1 MRSIALTAAFLA
13 SQACGAVLDFIM
25 VGDFGWT
32 FNMTLP
38 HMNFDGLNYYV
49 GNLTANGGKID
60 FMMTMGDN
68 MYLANETHPTD
79 EDVDTIMALFNKTH
93 IKDLKIWA
101 IRGNHDCLSVD
112 PYFETKITDRYP
124 NW

>member
-1 MRSIALTAAFLA
+1 
-13 SQACGAVLDFIM
+13 M

-68 MYLANETHPTD
+68 MYLANETHPT
-79 EDVDTIMALFNKTH
+79 
-93 IKDLKIWA
+93 
-101 IRGNHDCLSVD
+101 
-112 PYFETKITDRYP
+112 
-124 NW
+124 

>member
-1 MRSIALTAAFLA
+1 MRYIALTAAFLA
-13 SQACGAVLDFIM
+13 SQACGAALDFIM

-38 HMNFDGLNYYV
+38 HMNFDGINYYV

-79 EDVDTIMALFNKTH
+79 ADVDTVMALFNKTH

-101 IRGNHDCLSVD
+101 IRGNHDCLTVD
-112 PYFETKITDRYP
+112 PYFETKIT
-124 NW
+124 